1 MIQGLITGWIFILF
15 MAVLLGDETLRLVIP
30 SVFGAFL
37 AAVIVTI
44 PIWMPIV
51 LYNKHKRVKT
61 KKQMVEIE
69 SFNERYAWK
78 KHKLIEDP
86 YPDYH

>member
-1 MIQGLITGWIFILF
+1 MLQGIIAGWIFILS
-15 MAVLLGDETLRLVIP
+15 MAALFGDETLRYVIP
-30 SVFGAFL
+30 TVLAGFL

-44 PIWMPIV
+44 PIWIPIV
-51 LYNKHKRVKT
+51 LYNKHKSVKT
-61 KKQMVEIE
+61 KKQIVEIE
-69 SFNERYAWK
+69 SFSQRYAWK

>member
-1 MIQGLITGWIFILF
+1 MMQGLIAGWIFILF

-30 SVFGAFL
+30 SVLGAFL

-61 KKQMVEIE
+61 KKQIVEIE
-69 SFNERYAWK
+69 SFSERYAWK
-78 KHKLIEDP
+78 KH
-86 YPDYH
+86 

>member
-1 MIQGLITGWIFILF
+1 MQGLIAGWIFILS
-15 MAVLLGDETLRLVIP
+15 MAVLFGDETLRHVIP
-30 SVFGAFL
+30 TVLGAYL

-44 PIWMPIV
+44 PIWIPIV
-51 LYNKHKRVKT
+51 LYIKHKRVKT

-69 SFNERYAWK
+69 PFNQRYTGK
-78 KHKLIEDP
+78 KYKLIEDP

>member
-1 MIQGLITGWIFILF
+1 MMQGLIAGWIFILF
-15 MAVLLGDETLRLVIP
+15 MGTLFGDETLRLVIP

-44 PIWMPIV
+44 PIWIPIV

-78 KHKLIEDP
+78 KYKLIEDP

>member
-37 AAVIVTI
+37 AAVILTI

>member
-15 MAVLLGDETLRLVIP
+15 MAALLGDETLRLVIP

-37 AAVIVTI
+37 AVVVFTI
-44 PIWMPIV
+44 PILVPI
-51 LYNKHKRVKT
+51 LLFNKHKRVKT

>member
-1 MIQGLITGWIFILF
+1 MMQGLIAGWIFILCMGALF
-15 MAVLLGDETLRLVIP
+15 GDETLRYVIP
-30 SVFGAFL
+30 TVLATFL
-37 AAVIVTI
+37 AAGIVTI

-69 SFNERYAWK
+69 SFSERYAWK
-78 KHKLIEDP
+78 KQKLIEDP